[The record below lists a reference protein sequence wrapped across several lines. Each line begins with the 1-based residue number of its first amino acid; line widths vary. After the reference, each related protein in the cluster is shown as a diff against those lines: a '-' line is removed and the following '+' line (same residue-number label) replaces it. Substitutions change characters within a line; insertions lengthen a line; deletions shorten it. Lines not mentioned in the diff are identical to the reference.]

1 MGNCCCDMRGMLS
14 FLILFILSKGPKN
27 GQEIAEEIGKRKG
40 SKPSCGTIYPAL
52 KSLKEGGL
60 ISEKK
65 QGKAIVYTLTASGK
79 ATLGNAKE
87 QFCRTFMGVFG

>member
-27 GQEIAEEIGKRKG
+27 GQEIAQEIGKRKG
-40 SKPSCGTIYPAL
+40 AKPSCGTIYPAL
-52 KSLKEGGL
+52 KSLKEAGL
-60 ISEKK
+60 IAQKK
-65 QGKAIVYTLTASGK
+65 QGKAIVYTLTASGRS
-79 ATLGNAKE
+79 ALGNAKE